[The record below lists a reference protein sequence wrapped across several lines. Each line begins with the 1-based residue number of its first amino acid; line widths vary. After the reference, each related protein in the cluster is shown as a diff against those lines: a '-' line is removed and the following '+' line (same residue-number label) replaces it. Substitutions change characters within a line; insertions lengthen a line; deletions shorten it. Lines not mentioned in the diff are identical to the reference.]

1 MATFAITTPVNIDSL
16 AGKTGGDTYNVNG
29 GYLTIDQDS
38 RYGTNQNTSASIGPM
53 TLSATLGGTV
63 EINATL
69 VRLIPYNT
77 GSGNVP
83 ASNTTI
89 SQGGASG
96 LLIGV
101 YSALNVAPTTAGSA
115 MPASGYIKIK
125 QWNSTPYAAGA
136 LTGIGAN
143 ATAADVQGW
152 IEIVGDEAGLCTVN
166 RLNLFKVQGA
176 YYEIGTTDGVRA
188 TTYQIPSNGT
198 LQYHAGVEVETSA
211 GSGVYEFYTCAGS
224 LAALAAN
231 IATDAVRGKV
241 CWISTAGLLRFG
253 HDGTNSTGGYIVPT
267 GCKIRIANIF
277 FANCTTAARTVNVLP
292 NATLATRYEFAT
304 TGGGALEIDKASIG
318 WYMNINQPYSVELT
332 NVGVLTA
339 LVFTEI
345 ASPIAWDNVN
355 VGQEAANTQ
364 ISLTLNLS
372 FAGGTISNSTF
383 ARAAQAASGTYVSS
397 FTDINGFDFTNCTF
411 RSYVKAANATTG
423 SINAVRAVDCTFTT
437 TKLGG
442 GRAFLT
448 TCTDVPFTTT
458 TYWDH
463 PALTTGT
470 AIPMY
475 AFDIGTNC
483 LNCTFDGVTFGGL
496 TLVQPYSGILNVGAA
511 GCTNIKLRNLG
522 TYASPLDMGDARR
535 DGQAW
540 TRVTTTATV
549 TSTAHGLKTGDIIYV
564 IVSDS
569 VAAITVAAKTLTGAP
584 TANTFTFACLNA
596 GAASG
601 TLSYYPT
608 MAATLVALAAS
619 AAANSITTQRC
630 YVPHLRT
637 NVISGD
643 NSSKNVVL
651 ESVFGD
657 YINAPL
663 TPMLNQYTKGV
674 GATLPL
680 TAQTSVYGTHWF
692 DYWTNEVSPNLSAQA
707 WTRVTTTATV
717 TSTDH
722 GLRTGVLINVTISS
736 DTAAIILGNK
746 TVTVLTKDTFTF
758 TCLNAGAASGT
769 LTFKPLHGRIG
780 LLMNES
786 TAETVSQYTIDAG
799 TPAFTSAG
807 GLYMPVIGDQITF
820 ETPAFV
826 LGHLNFPIAEVIMAG
841 GTLTNYSLTYDLDTG
856 AGYSGVF
863 QNLSYRR
870 AGGGGAGA
878 STTVTMTDTTGVN
891 VDDYV
896 FGTNIAPLAKVV
908 SIDSGT
914 DITVSIANTGA
925 VSGVLRF
932 NQIPNTADI
941 PSTGFKMKLRILTEV
956 TNATAITSLYSFIF
970 SDATTRAQQYPLDP
984 VDATFSFS
992 GLEVGTEV
1000 VLFDSTDTELKR
1012 EVIAGTTFEY
1022 DYTWT
1027 GTDSTGNYALIWK
1040 DDKFPIKFTGITLGN
1055 TNIDVPIAQQE
1066 DLVYIAGSTD
1076 NVDIDFTNSLIIM
1089 DTGATEFDVPGVYS
1103 IWKDTILLTNNA
1115 QYDFAYSIVGGNTI
1129 SGIKSIPFYTFQANG
1144 WKVRPDE
1151 ANHTLSVVN
1160 GILVGESGAD
1170 PFVDTL
1176 GAFTVRILFEQPV
1189 QAIALSTSG
1198 TVAPTQQQIR
1208 DAMALATASTPAVG
1222 SIDSKIKQA
1231 INAALS

>member
-1 MATFAITTPVNIDSL
+1 MSTFAITTPVNIDSL
-16 AGKTGGDTYNVNG
+16 AGKTGGDTYNING

-38 RYGTNQNTSASIGPM
+38 RYGTNQSTSSTLGPVN
-53 TLSATLGGTV
+53 LSATLGGTV

-69 VRLIPYNT
+69 VRLIPYDT
-77 GSGNVP
+77 GTGNVP

-101 YSALNVAPTTAGSA
+101 YSALNVAPTAAGAA
-115 MPASGYIKIK
+115 MPAAGYIKIK
-125 QWNSTPYAAGA
+125 QWNSIPYAAGA

-143 ATAADVQGW
+143 ATGADVQGW

-166 RLNLFKVQGA
+166 RLNLFKIQGA

-211 GSGVYEFYTCAGS
+211 GSGVYEFYTCAGT

-241 CWISTAGLLRFG
+241 CWISSAGLLRFG

-267 GCKIRIANIF
+267 GCKIRIANVF
-277 FANCTTAARTVNVLP
+277 LANCTTAARTVNVLP

-318 WYMNINQPYSVELT
+318 WYMNINQPFSVDLT
-332 NVGVLTA
+332 NTGILTA
-339 LVFTEI
+339 AVFTEI
-345 ASPIAWDNVN
+345 ASPIAWNNVN

-364 ISLTLNLS
+364 IALTINLS
-372 FAGGTISNSTF
+372 FAGGTIQNSIF

-411 RSYVKAANATTG
+411 RSYIKAANATSG
-423 SINAVRAVDCTFTT
+423 SINAIRAVDCTFTT

-448 TCTDVPFTTT
+448 TCTDIPFTTT

-463 PALTTGT
+463 PATTTPT

-475 AFDIGTNC
+475 AFDIGANC
-483 LNCTFDGVTFGGL
+483 LNCTFDGLTFGGL

-608 MAATLVALAAS
+608 MAGTLVALAAS
-619 AAANSITTQRC
+619 AAANTVKVQRC
-630 YVPHLRT
+630 YTPHLRT

-663 TPMLNQYTKGV
+663 TPMLNRYTKAV

-680 TAQTSVYGTHWF
+680 TAQTSTYGTHWF
-692 DYWTNEVSPNLSAQA
+692 DYYTNEVSPNTATQA

-722 GLRTGVLINVTISS
+722 GLRTGMIINVTAST
-736 DTAAIILGNK
+736 DTAAIRFGNY

-758 TCLNAGAASGT
+758 TCLNAGAASGDIDYV
-769 LTFKPLHGRIG
+769 PLNGRIG
-780 LLMNES
+780 VLMNEA
-786 TAETVSQYTIDAG
+786 TAETASQYTFDAG

-807 GLYMPVIGDQITF
+807 GLIMAVVGDQVTF
-820 ETPAFV
+820 NTPYFV
-826 LGHLNFPIAEVIMAG
+826 LGHLSFPISEVIMSG
-841 GTLTNYSLTYDLDTG
+841 GTLTNYSLTYDIDTG

-863 QNLSYRR
+863 KNLSYRR
-870 AGGGGAGA
+870 AGGGGSNG

-896 FGTNIAPLAKVV
+896 FGTNVGPNAKVV
-908 SIDSGT
+908 SVDSAT
-914 DITVSIANTGA
+914 DITVDNANIGA
-925 VSGVLRF
+925 VSGILRF
-932 NQIPNTADI
+932 NALPNEATLPA
-941 PSTGFKMKLRILTEV
+941 TGFRLQLRILTEV
-956 TNATAITSLYSFIF
+956 ANATAITSVYAFIL
-970 SDATTRAQQYPLDP
+970 SDATTRAYQYPLDP

-992 GLEVGTEV
+992 GLTVGTEV
-1000 VLFDSTDTELKR
+1000 VLFDSTNTELKR

-1040 DDKFPIKFTGITLGN
+1040 DDKVAIKFTGITLGN
-1055 TNIDVPIAQQE
+1055 TNVDVPISQQE

-1076 NVDIDFTNSLIIM
+1076 NVDVDFTNSLIIM
-1089 DTGATEFDVPGVYS
+1089 DTGATEFNVPGVYS

-1129 SGIKSIPFYTFQANG
+1129 SGIKSIPFYTFLTNG

-1151 ANHTLSVVN
+1151 ANHTLSVVD
-1160 GILVGESGAD
+1160 GILVDSGGTD
-1170 PFVDTL
+1170 PFVDTV
-1176 GAFTVRILFEQPV
+1176 GTFTVRILYEQPV
-1189 QAIALSTSG
+1189 QAITVSTSG
-1198 TVAPTQQQIR
+1198 TVAPTAQQIR
-1208 DAMALATASTPAVG
+1208 DAMALATAATPATG